1 MAEGLDKVLSLLDKK
16 YGKGVV
22 GYASNYAG
30 IDVKRVPT
38 GSFSLDL
45 ETGGGYPL
53 GRIVEIYGDLSSGK
67 TTLAL
72 KEIVETQKSN
82 RKAVYIDAEG
92 CFDKVWAKTLGV
104 NIEELRFCRVESS
117 EMMLSVANACVRSG
131 DCGLLVIDSVAA
143 LYPDADEEKGFDE
156 RETVGNRAQM
166 MNRFVRRTQ
175 SALNMKE
182 DGTIPNECLVI
193 LINQVREA
201 IGAYG
206 DPTRTPG
213 GRGIGFGA
221 SMRIKVRR
229 KDWIKEGSGDKEEV
243 VGQNIH
249 FDITKSKVYPPHRN
263 GNFDFY
269 MKDAYGV
276 KKGEIDRIK
285 EVINYG
291 IFYNIIKQAGK
302 FFTFDEHKFEGREKL
317 VEFFK
322 ENVKEAIKI
331 KGEIMEVALRAK

>member
-1 MAEGLDKVLSLLDKK
+1 MAEGLDKVLSLLEKK
-16 YGKGVV
+16 FGKGVV

-30 IDVKRVPT
+30 IELKRVPT

-53 GRIVEIYGDLSSGK
+53 GRIVEIYGELSSGK
-67 TTLAL
+67 TMLAMKAIAEVQKL
-72 KEIVETQKSN
+72 KKNV
-82 RKAVYIDAEG
+82 VYIDAEG
-92 CFDKVWAKTLGV
+92 VFNPDWAAALGV
-104 NIEELRFCRVESS
+104 DLKKLVISKAETAEE
-117 EMMLSVANACVRSG
+117 MLSVAEACVRSG
-131 DCGLLVIDSVAA
+131 DCGLLVVDSVAA
-143 LYPDADEEKGFDE
+143 LMPMDDEEKGFDE
-156 RETVGNRAQM
+156 KETLGDRARM
-166 MNRFVRRTQ
+166 MNRFIRRIH
-175 SALNMKE
+175 SALNLKE
-182 DGTIPNECLVI
+182 SGEIPNECLVM
-193 LINQVREA
+193 LINQTRDA

-206 DPTRTPG
+206 DPTRTTG
-213 GRGIGFGA
+213 GKGIGFGA
-221 SMRIKVRR
+221 SVRIQVRR

-249 FDITKSKVYPPHRN
+249 FKVTKSKVYMPYRE

-269 MKDAYGV
+269 FKDAYGV

-291 IFYNIIKQAGK
+291 IFYNIIKQAGA
-302 FFTFDEHKFEGREKL
+302 FFSFDEHKFQGREKL

-331 KGEIMEVALRAK
+331 KSEIMEVALRAK